1 MSLLLGCS
9 SRLFR
14 ASCTRPYYLY
24 NAARC
29 QSTQFT
35 SGSQQ
40 FQGDYPPVDNK
51 SPSRYRYYVLSIAA
65 GALLGTIY
73 TLRQS
78 RKYEGLMPE
87 YISNPELMEQKAM
100 EARPLPPPVTKH
112 VTFDQPPR
120 EHFPFK
126 ITLYQYITWSVRVLS
141 DACQAHSRTVLV
153 RFAVKCVPT

>member
-14 ASCTRPYYLY
+14 ASCTRPYLLY

-35 SGSQQ
+35 SDSQQ
-40 FQGDYPPVDNK
+40 FKGDYPPIDDK
-51 SPSRYRYYVLSIAA
+51 PRSRYRYYVLSIAA

-73 TLRQS
+73 TLRQT

-100 EARPLPPPVTKH
+100 EARPVPPPVTKH

-141 DACQAHSRTVLV
+141 VDSEAHSRVVLV
-153 RFAVKCVPT
+153 HFAVKCVPI